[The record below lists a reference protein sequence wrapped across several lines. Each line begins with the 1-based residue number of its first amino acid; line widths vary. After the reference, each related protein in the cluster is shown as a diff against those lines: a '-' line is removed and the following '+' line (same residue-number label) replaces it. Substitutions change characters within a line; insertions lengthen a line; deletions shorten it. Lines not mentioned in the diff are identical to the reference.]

1 MSANGNGS
9 GRRLDL
15 STAIAT
21 RRRAQLVAGLRD
33 LARAPEAPPREP
45 RDGTA
50 TDLCDLCHRGVPE
63 DHRHLLDLHER
74 RILCTCE
81 SCWALRS
88 GDPDLV
94 PVGSRTLWLQDFELP
109 DDVWASF
116 QVPIG
121 LAFFLHS
128 SVTDCM
134 IALYPSPA
142 GATESEL
149 RFDAWDRLRTLNPI
163 LQELEQDAEALIV
176 NRLSDPP
183 AYAIAPIDRCYMLV
197 GLIKSCWEGISGG
210 PEVERAMT
218 RFFDD
223 LRAAAVPG

>member
-1 MSANGNGS
+1 MTANGNGS

-15 STAIAT
+15 STAMAT

-33 LARAPEAPPREP
+33 LARASGGPPRSARHE
-45 RDGTA
+45 TA
-50 TDLCDLCHRGVPE
+50 TELCDLCHRGVPD

-88 GDPDLV
+88 GDPQLSPVGTRVLWLEDLV
-94 PVGSRTLWLQDFELP
+94 LP

-128 SVTDCM
+128 SVADCVV
-134 IALYPSPA
+134 ALYPSPA

-149 RFDAWDRLRTLNPI
+149 RFDSWDRLRSLNPV
-163 LQELEQDAEALIV
+163 LDELEPDAEALIV

-183 AYAIAPIDRCYMLV
+183 GYAIAPIDRCYMLV
-197 GLIKSCWEGISGG
+197 GLIKACWEGISGG
-210 PEVERAMT
+210 PDVERAVT
-218 RFFDD
+218 RFFDE
-223 LRAAAVPG
+223 LRAAAVSG